1 MLYYVSDKQKKEEI
15 FLLMFPFH
23 CVIIIATKLQQ
34 NNNNQKG
41 NIIKMFPQTLFFLR
55 YENMITQDITK
66 SNTIN
71 ENFSFT
77 DVLPLVEK
85 HLPNSQVFGVTRY
98 IRKVGTRFCDEKQAQ
113 STENTSFTRLSKIY
127 KNQRQIQ
134 SLLYEKTTKR
144 EFKQTKY
151 CSRFLHE
158 VNNVFA
164 VVKMSS
170 KGNPYFS
177 GVDTCKNRWIC
188 PVCKERAE
196 RRNIPKIEKCLHHAY
211 AEAENKQMI
220 MVTYTLPH
228 NRQQSLEYLIDVF
241 NTSLRKMKNRTAYK
255 SLMSGAGYVKNAF
268 IKSVETTFSYQN
280 GWHYHQHEC
289 YMIDKNIDEKSFKKR
304 IVKLWVDSVKRSG
317 LDIPSLRDF
326 KKYGVN
332 VMFNCHASS
341 YLQKTKMGTWGV
353 DKELSNGSTKRARK
367 EGGYSAFELAS
378 SDDAFLNDKFIE
390 YARATKGRVCFKIGE
405 YFQSVLRLETDE
417 ETEARQEQES
427 ADLFFLHHILYM
439 YVYNKDLRAYIL
451 FLTQNR
457 GVSVVEDFLRQLYE
471 HNLMGIENKVFSDLF
486 KYDLS
491 K

>member
-1 MLYYVSDKQKKEEI
+1 
-15 FLLMFPFH
+15 
-23 CVIIIATKLQQ
+23 
-34 NNNNQKG
+34 
-41 NIIKMFPQTLFFLR
+41 
-55 YENMITQDITK
+55 MITQDITK
-66 SNTIN
+66 IN
-71 ENFSFT
+71 STFKNFSFN
-77 DVLPLVEK
+77 DILLSVSDNLQSAGLSEG
-85 HLPNSQVFGVTRY
+85 LGI
-98 IRKVGTRFCDEKQAQ
+98 IRKVGRRFCDEKQAQ
-113 STENTSFTRLSKIY
+113 STENTGFTRLSKIY
-127 KNQRQIQ
+127 KNQRKIQ
-134 SLLYEKTTKR
+134 SLLYKKTTKR
-144 EFKQTKY
+144 EFKQVKY

-164 VVKMSS
+164 VVKISK

-177 GVDTCKNRWIC
+177 GVDTCKNKWVC

-211 AEAENKQMI
+211 VEATEKQMI

-241 NTSLRKMKNRTAYK
+241 NKSLRKMKDRTAYRN
-255 SLMSGAGYVKNAF
+255 LMSGVGYVKNAF

-289 YMIDKNIDEKSFKKR
+289 YMINKNIDEKAFKKQ
-304 IVKLWVDSVKRSG
+304 IIKLWVDSVKRSG
-317 LDIPSLRDF
+317 LDIPSIRDF
-326 KKYGVN
+326 KKYGID

-341 YLQKTKMGTWGV
+341 YLQKSGIGTWGV

-378 SDDAFLNDKFIE
+378 SDDAYLRDKFIE

-405 YFQSVLRLETDE
+405 YFQNVLKLETDE

-457 GVSVVEDFLRQLYE
+457 GVSVVENFLKQCYE
-471 HNLMGIENKVFSDLF
+471 RELMGIENKVFSDLF
-486 KYDLS
+486 KRDLS
-491 K
+491 Q

>member
-1 MLYYVSDKQKKEEI
+1 MLYIKTNKKEEI
-15 FLLMFPFH
+15 FLLMFPFR
-23 CVIIIATKLQQ
+23 CVIIIATKLKQ

-41 NIIKMFPQTLFFLR
+41 NIIKMLPQTLLFLR
-55 YENMITQDITK
+55 YENMITQDIIK
-66 SNTIN
+66 IN
-71 ENFSFT
+71 SFENFSFN
-77 DVLPLVEK
+77 DVLLSVSDNLQSAGLSEG
-85 HLPNSQVFGVTRY
+85 LGI
-98 IRKVGTRFCDEKQAQ
+98 IRKVGRRFCDEKQAQ
-113 STENTSFTRLSKIY
+113 STENTGFERLSKIY

-134 SLLYEKTTKR
+134 SLLYEKTTKK

-151 CSRFLHE
+151 CSRFNHE
-158 VNNVFA
+158 VNNVFVA
-164 VVKMSS
+164 VKLSK

-177 GVDTCKNRWIC
+177 GVDSCKNKWIC
-188 PVCKERAE
+188 PVCRERSE
-196 RRNIPKIEKCLHHAY
+196 RRNIKKIEKCLHHAY

-220 MVTYTLPH
+220 MITYTLPH
-228 NRQQSLEYLIDVF
+228 NREQSLEYLIDVF
-241 NTSLRKMKNRTAYK
+241 NRSLRKMKDRTAYRN
-255 SLMSGAGYVKNAF
+255 LMSGVGYVKNAF

-289 YMIDKNIDEKSFKKR
+289 YMINKDIDEKAFKKQ
-304 IVKLWVDSVKRSG
+304 IVSLWTDSVKRSG
-317 LDIPSLRDF
+317 LDISSLRDF
-326 KKYGVN
+326 KKYGIDI
-332 VMFNCHASS
+332 MFNCHASS
-341 YLQKTKMGTWGV
+341 YLQKTRMGTWGV
-353 DKELSNGSTKRARK
+353 DRELSRGSTKKVQKA
-367 EGGYSAFELAS
+367 GGYSAFELAS
-378 SDDAFLNDKFIE
+378 SDNAYLQDKFIE

-457 GVSVVEDFLRQLYE
+457 GVSVVENFLKQCYE
-471 HNLMGIENKVFSDLF
+471 RELMGIENKVFGDLF

>member
-1 MLYYVSDKQKKEEI
+1 
-15 FLLMFPFH
+15 
-23 CVIIIATKLQQ
+23 
-34 NNNNQKG
+34 
-41 NIIKMFPQTLFFLR
+41 
-55 YENMITQDITK
+55 MITQDITK
-66 SNTIN
+66 SNSIN

-85 HLPNSQVFGVTRY
+85 HLPNSQVFEGLGI
-98 IRKVGTRFCDEKQAQ
+98 IRKVGRRFCAEKQAQ
-113 STENTSFTRLSKIY
+113 STENTGFERLSKIY

-144 EFKQTKY
+144 EFKQIKY

-177 GVDTCKNRWIC
+177 GVDTCKNKWIC
-188 PVCKERAE
+188 PVCRERSE

-228 NRQQSLEYLIDVF
+228 NREQSLEYLIDVF
-241 NTSLRKMKNRTAYK
+241 NRSLRRMKDRTAYRN
-255 SLMSGAGYVKNAF
+255 LMSGVGYIKNAF

-289 YMIDKNIDEKSFKKR
+289 YLIDKNVNEKAFKKQ
-304 IVKLWVDSVKRSG
+304 IIKLWTDSVNRSG

-326 KKYGVN
+326 KKYGID
-332 VMFNCHASS
+332 VMFNCHASQ
-341 YLQKTKMGTWGV
+341 YLQKTKMGMWGI
-353 DKELSNGSTKRARK
+353 DKELSRGSTKKVQKA
-367 EGGYSAFELAS
+367 GGYSVFDLAS

-405 YFQSVLRLETDE
+405 YFQNVLKLESDE
-417 ETEARQEQES
+417 ETEAREEQES
-427 ADLFFLHHILYM
+427 VDLFFLHHILYM
-439 YVYNKDLRAYIL
+439 YVYKKDLRAYIL
-451 FLTQNR
+451 FLTRSR
-457 GVSVVEDFLRQLYE
+457 GVSVVENFLKQCYE
-471 HNLMGIENKVFSDLF
+471 RELMGIENKVFSDLF